1 MQLGLEL
8 LVFVKEIISGR
19 YFLQERCHLTGQDF
33 EGLALV
39 DMLFFDCWQR
49 SLQMI
54 KIFEYISNELFLY
67 IRIKYKLFILSFKL
81 LQLGFID
88 HGLLLWLSKVRL
100 RLILKLGLRRIR
112 VSLLVLSDSILSSL
126 LLNIFQTLTANIT
139 GTHMIW
145 IHQLFE
151 FPLRKVLFDHSIIR
165 YRPTLLAEP
174 KSIYFG
180 LCALELSSQNGL
192 RTTILFAPDPL

>member
-19 YFLQERCHLTGQDF
+19 YFLQERCHLTRQDF

-39 DMLFFDCWQR
+39 DMLFSDCWQR

-54 KIFEYISNELFLY
+54 KIFEYIFNEPFLD
-67 IRIKYKLFILSFKL
+67 IRIKFKLFILSFKL

-88 HGLLLWLSKVRL
+88 HGLLLRLSKVRL

-192 RTTILFAPDPL
+192 RITILFAPDPL

>member
-67 IRIKYKLFILSFKL
+67 IRIKFKLFILSFKL

>member
-19 YFLQERCHLTGQDF
+19 YLLQERCHLTRQDF

-39 DMLFFDCWQR
+39 DMLFSDCWQR

-54 KIFEYISNELFLY
+54 KIFEYIFNEPFLD
-67 IRIKYKLFILSFKL
+67 IRIKFKLFILSFKL

-88 HGLLLWLSKVRL
+88 HGLLLRLSKVRL

-192 RTTILFAPDPL
+192 RITILFAPDPL